1 MIIYVP
7 NAGTAK
13 GAVNFDSPV
22 GPGGGS
28 VTLVSDTPAIATVV
42 SPLAVL
48 EGDICREFVIAFVS
62 AGNCIVTA
70 TFNGVAK
77 TVNVVCAAPT
87 AIPYPFDA
95 ALVVDA
101 AISADLSLLGLTSL
115 EANLTVS
122 PTLVANAS
130 ARTSLEATLS
140 VDPTL
145 VATALA
151 RTSLEATLSVDP
163 TLVATALAR
172 TSLEANLVVSSVLT
186 APLGA
191 HARLQANLV
200 SIVALVGNLQ
210 LRSIPIP
217 AGVCERTGLDVIE
230 ATIIVINHVAKVRV
244 HLRSLIAIPAPATYI
259 PSNNLECVIISEA
272 GLGDDTIFSSYTL
285 VEATTIDEY
294 YHYVIDAEVARN
306 PHHDY
311 GW

>member
-48 EGDICREFVIAFVS
+48 EGDICREFVITFVS

-70 TFNGVAK
+70 TFDGVSK
-77 TVNVVCAAPT
+77 SIDVTCVAPGGG
-87 AIPYPFDA
+87 AILYPFDA
-95 ALVVDA
+95 SLVVDA

-115 EANLTVS
+115 EANLTVA
-122 PTLVANAS
+122 PTLIASAS
-130 ARTSLEATLS
+130 ARTA
-140 VDPTL
+140 
-145 VATALA
+145 
-151 RTSLEATLSVDP
+151 
-163 TLVATALAR
+163 
-172 TSLEANLVVSSVLT
+172 LEANLTVSPSITSSLAGKT
-186 APLGA
+186 
-191 HARLQANLV
+191 RLQANLI

-244 HLRSLIAIPAPATYI
+244 HLRSLVVIPAPTTYI
-259 PSNNLECVIISEA
+259 PNNNLECVVISEA

-285 VEATTIDEY
+285 ISSTTIDEY